1 MGGVKDLILLVHDNI
16 ETELAGALPERIYS
30 QLEIGTDGHSLIV
43 ANQHGYKV
51 CAECL
56 IETGAIYVR
65 TSGINTAFF
74 TGTRSAGSA
83 GRYIAYLM
91 ECDE

>member
-1 MGGVKDLILLVHDNI
+1 MGGVKDLILLVHDHI

-43 ANQHGYKV
+43 ANQHGYRV

-65 TSGINTAFF
+65 TNTDTAFF
-74 TGTRSAGSA
+74 TGTNCAGSA